1 MKKLGLVSVWNH
13 NYGSLLQT
21 YALQEFLK
29 QNEYK
34 SDIILYQENDFR
46 KILRFFNLFYIKQK
60 FQAVFKQITI
70 YLFYNPIHKKLI
82 LRDQKFSTFKK
93 QHLQFS
99 KKFISIS
106 QLSNTS
112 KTYSCFILGSD
123 QVLHPANLN
132 MKFFTLEF
140 LPKNKYKIAYAPSFG
155 VSKIPYFQKERTKKY
170 LNSFNNFSVREKSG
184 QKIIFDLLQ
193 KKVPIVCDPTLLLEK
208 HTWNIFKG
216 KTPIVKN
223 PYILCYFLGA
233 NIQHRIFAEKIKKI
247 TGLEIVNLP
256 FTDQLVTYDID
267 REKSLFDI
275 GPIEFVNL
283 ISNAE
288 FVITDSFHGTVFS
301 IIFEKTFF
309 TFNRFSGKGHQ
320 STNSRIESLLDI
332 LGISDRRFHGHE
344 KVEDVL
350 ELKINYTY
358 VNEKLES
365 FRNFSKQYLLKSL
378 EQIEK

>member
-140 LPKNKYKIAYAPSFG
+140 LPKNTYKIAYAPSFG

-223 PYILCYFLGA
+223 PYILCYFLGS
-233 NIQHRIFAEKIKKI
+233 NIKQRIFEKKIKEI
-247 TGLEIVNLP
+247 TGFEIINLP

-283 ISNAE
+283 ISHAE
-288 FVITDSFHGTVFS
+288 FIITDSFHGTVFS
-301 IIFEKTFF
+301 IIFEKLFF
-309 TFNRFSGKGHQ
+309 TLNRFSHKGHQ